1 MSNKKY
7 PNEDLFERRPGGP
20 YLKLDEKPDTHVH
33 KSVDESLAEFYRKL
47 DESYTVPIPE
57 RIESSR
63 EFIRAVHEFAEQYGV
78 DIVIREGLY
87 FVEAVYRD
95 FGGAY
100 PRDFCRDFTRLLS
113 MCDRFDFYNSAA
125 NDHSGTFSM
134 QYDTH
139 EYYFGGKKFNEHW

>member
-1 MSNKKY
+1 MPNGKKS
-7 PNEDLFERRPGGP
+7 FACRPGSLS
-20 YLKLDEKPDTHVH
+20 LKLDEKPDTHVR
-33 KSVDESLAEFYRKL
+33 KSTDESLAEFYRKL

-57 RIESSR
+57 RIEKSR

-100 PRDFCRDFTRLLS
+100 PKDFCRDFAKLLS

-125 NDHSGTFSM
+125 NDHSGTFCM

-139 EYYFGGKKFNEHW
+139 EYYFNGKKFNERW